1 MSGVKAE
8 TKKAQSMLRD
18 VQNEIQRLRDAKTE
32 AVRTGYV
39 YSGLLSCQRSCGM
52 PNLPRHA
59 TRHVRKLPGDTPS
72 DARRK
77 VLSGDAEEL
86 WRSEQAALLDV
97 RRKLYSK
104 KRELC
109 RLCREEEGLG
119 TGATARAQEE
129 YDEILLM
136 LRDQREERDLLKFE
150 QQCHWLT
157 DDESAIRYLEHVQ
170 LQVAER
176 EDELAN
182 VVALE
187 RETLERQQATSRG
200 SSSSG
205 GGGASMVGSHP
216 SDASS
221 RAASERSP
229 LDSVEEAHAFPRQQ
243 PNAPPGSVEMIVPK
257 PQPRS
262 PMQVAGEREVGFG
275 FGGRG
280 AGALHT
286 NLPVARDTGWD
297 RSAGGGDAGVLARA
311 RAMVA
316 ERNAQAAGR

>member
-1 MSGVKAE
+1 
-8 TKKAQSMLRD
+8 
-18 VQNEIQRLRDAKTE
+18 
-32 AVRTGYV
+32 
-39 YSGLLSCQRSCGM
+39 
-52 PNLPRHA
+52 
-59 TRHVRKLPGDTPS
+59 
-72 DARRK
+72 

-97 RRKLYSK
+97 RRNLYSR

-119 TGATARAQEE
+119 TGAMAKAQEE
-129 YDEILLM
+129 YDEILL
-136 LRDQREERDLLKFE
+136 KFE
-150 QQCHWLT
+150 QQCLWLT

-205 GGGASMVGSHP
+205 GGASMGGSNPSVG
-216 SDASS
+216 SS

-229 LDSVEEAHAFPRQQ
+229 PDSTEEAHSFPMQL
-243 PNAPPGSVEMIVPK
+243 PNAPPGSIEMIMPK

-262 PMQVAGEREVGFG
+262 PMQVAGDREMGFG

-286 NLPVARDTGWD
+286 NLPAARDTGWD

-316 ERNAQAAGR
+316 ERNAQAAGRS

>member
-1 MSGVKAE
+1 M
-8 TKKAQSMLRD
+8 
-18 VQNEIQRLRDAKTE
+18 
-32 AVRTGYV
+32 
-39 YSGLLSCQRSCGM
+39 
-52 PNLPRHA
+52 
-59 TRHVRKLPGDTPS
+59 
-72 DARRK
+72 
-77 VLSGDAEEL
+77 LSGDAEEL

-97 RRKLYSK
+97 RRNLYSR

-119 TGATARAQEE
+119 TGAMAKAQEE

-150 QQCHWLT
+150 QQCLWLT

-205 GGGASMVGSHP
+205 GGASMRGSNPSVG
-216 SDASS
+216 SS

-229 LDSVEEAHAFPRQQ
+229 PDSTEEAHSFPMQL
-243 PNAPPGSVEMIVPK
+243 PNAPPGSIEMIMPK

-262 PMQVAGEREVGFG
+262 PMQVAGDREMGFG

-286 NLPVARDTGWD
+286 NLPAARDTGWD

-316 ERNAQAAGR
+316 ERNAQAAGRS